1 MIFIGIFVGYRI
13 FFLLVLKTL
22 THFKSIELI
31 KIDKKIL
38 IFIFSV
44 ILVVSSFSSAV
55 AQTNQQI
62 IQFSGVVLGSDSTNG
77 IQGVHLY
84 VPKARRGTTTNPY
97 GYFSMPV
104 LAGDSIIV
112 SAVGYKKQFYAIP
125 FDKGENITKFFEL
138 EIDTTLLEEVS
149 ILPYPTEREF
159 KEAVLAFQLPSDIR
173 SQDNMSEDILAM
185 MMANLPAD
193 GGETYNTFLNQQF
206 YQTHNRHYYNPNP
219 ISTFLN
225 PFAWSKLIKSIKRG
239 DFKKKKK

>member
-1 MIFIGIFVGYRI
+1 MA
-13 FFLLVLKTL
+13 
-22 THFKSIELI
+22 HFNNIELV
-31 KIDKKIL
+31 KRDKKRVIVL
-38 IFIFSV
+38 LFVMLFLSGLNSV
-44 ILVVSSFSSAV
+44 F
-55 AQTNQQI
+55 AQTDQQI
-62 IQFSGVVLGSDSTNG
+62 IQFSGVVLGSDSTSG
-77 IQGVHLY
+77 IPGVHVY

-104 LAGDSIIV
+104 LAGDSIVV

-125 FDKGENITKFFEL
+125 YDKGENITKFFEL
-138 EIDTTLLEEVS
+138 VIDTTLLEEVS

-159 KEAVLAFQLPSDIR
+159 KEAVLAFQLPSDVR
-173 SQDNMSEDILAM
+173 SQDNMNEDVLAM

-206 YQTHNRHYYNPNP
+206 YQTHNRNYYNPNP

>member
-1 MIFIGIFVGYRI
+1 M
-13 FFLLVLKTL
+13 L
-22 THFKSIELI
+22 
-31 KIDKKIL
+31 
-38 IFIFSV
+38 
-44 ILVVSSFSSAV
+44 FSSGV
-55 AQTNQQI
+55 TDVFAQTDQQI
-62 IQFSGVVLGSDSTNG
+62 IQFSGVVLGSDSTSG
-77 IQGVHLY
+77 IPGVHVY

-104 LAGDSIIV
+104 LAGDSIVV
-112 SAVGYKKQFYAIP
+112 SAVGYKKQFFAIP
-125 FDKGENITKFFEL
+125 YDFGENITKFFEL

-159 KEAVLAFQLPSDIR
+159 KEAILAFQLPSDVR

-206 YQTHNRHYYNPNP
+206 YQTHNRNYYNPNP
-219 ISTFLN
+219 LSTFLN

>member
-1 MIFIGIFVGYRI
+1 MRYFNN
-13 FFLLVLKTL
+13 LW
-22 THFKSIELI
+22 LI
-31 KIDKKIL
+31 KRDKKKI
-38 IFIFSV
+38 V
-44 ILVVSSFSSAV
+44 ILLIVMLFFSGLNGV
-55 AQTNQQI
+55 FAQTDKQI
-62 IQFSGVVLGSDSTNG
+62 IQLSGVVLGSDSTNG
-77 IQGVHLY
+77 IQGVHVY
-84 VPKARRGTTTNPY
+84 VPKARRGTTTNLY

-104 LAGDSIIV
+104 LAGDSIVV
-112 SAVGYKKQFYAIP
+112 SSVGYKKQFYTVP
-125 FDKGENITKFFEL
+125 YDRGENITKFFEL

-159 KEAVLAFQLPSDIR
+159 KEAVLAFQLPSDVR
-173 SQDNMSEDILAM
+173 SQDNMSEDVLAM